1 MKNNEKLPKAL
12 SKGVIRSDLCF
23 KKGTIGVGGNQ
34 RSKEFQ
40 ELVTNHF
47 RNWPIRWLLME
58 MQTLSQVSKA
68 EERTEAKQVEIGRV
82 GNTFK
87 NS

>member
-1 MKNNEKLPKAL
+1 
-12 SKGVIRSDLCF
+12 
-23 KKGTIGVGGNQ
+23 
-34 RSKEFQ
+34 
-40 ELVTNHF
+40 
-47 RNWPIRWLLME
+47 ME